1 MCIRDRLY
9 TLPVALAR
17 FSGQQVVPFNLVL
30 AVSVASISPVV
41 IICLFLQRHVMA
53 GIAQSGLK

>member
-1 MCIRDRLY
+1 M
-9 TLPVALAR
+9 ALAR

-30 AVSVASISPVV
+30 AVSVASIIPVV
-41 IICLFLQRHVMA
+41 IIFLFLQRHVMA